1 MNKVLTKHLGNMD
14 QLAGI
19 RLSRLESGNA
29 AGKRIAEVY
38 NAAGLRFSVLPDKCM
53 DLFDLS
59 YKGVNIAFHSKNA
72 LSAGEPFVPIPSEF
86 FGYWSGGML
95 ASCGLA
101 NIGGA
106 DESDPT
112 CVHPI
117 HGRIGYQSADCFGY
131 DCAWQGEEYILS
143 LEGRMRETRLYGRSL
158 ELRRRIRTSLN
169 ASEVEITDTITN
181 CSDAPEPVFL
191 LYHFNFGYPLLC
203 EDSVFFCPPSDLHEL
218 SDVGDTNYRSMNAPV
233 DGSAHQTF
241 RHKPL
246 QGGTTVAGL
255 YNPNLEL
262 AAYLRFDTAELP
274 YLLEWK
280 CMKSH
285 DYVLAIEPVNCPVNG
300 RCTDMANGD
309 VPLLGAYESITYRV
323 VLGIAEGKAAK
334 KLILQSKQ

>member
-1 MNKVLTKHLGNMD
+1 MNKILMKRLGNMD

-59 YKGVNIAFHSKNA
+59 YQGVNLSFHSKNA
-72 LSAGEPFVPIPSEF
+72 LSAGEPFYPVPSEF

-95 ASCGLA
+95 ATCGLS

-106 DESDPT
+106 DESDPA
-112 CVHPI
+112 CIHPI

-131 DCAWQGEEYILS
+131 DCAWQGDDYILS

-158 ELRRRIRTSLN
+158 ELHRRIQTRLN
-169 ASEVEITDTITN
+169 ASEIEITDTITN
-181 CSDAPEPVFL
+181 CSDVPEPIFL

-203 EDSVFFCPPSDLHEL
+203 EDSVFFCPPSEQIEL
-218 SDVGDTNYRSMNAPV
+218 SDVGDRNSRSMNAPV
-233 DGSAHQTF
+233 DGAAQQTF
-241 RHKPL
+241 RHRPL
-246 QGGTTVAGL
+246 SGGEIVSGL
-255 YNPNLEL
+255 YNPKLEL
-262 AAYLRFDTAELP
+262 AAYLRFDSAELP
-274 YLLEWK
+274 YFLEWK

-285 DYVLAIEPVNCPVNG
+285 DYVLAIEPVNCPAKG
-300 RCTDMANGD
+300 RASDLASGD
-309 VPLLGAYESITYRV
+309 VPVLGAYESISYRV
-323 VLGIAEGKAAK
+323 VLGVSEGEAAK
-334 KLILQSKQ
+334 KLISESKS